1 MAVRSRR
8 MTNTQTEE
16 VQNTETEEVI
26 AEVQEQIPEQTVDP
40 IDETI
45 EQPMPVV
52 EVLQEIAN
60 EEIVTIFVPE
70 VNEEVIPVMENEPF
84 SNIIPIRVIK
94 LTSDATIIKQNKA
107 TFDICANFTGID
119 NIAVVKKDG
128 KRSQIKVS
136 VLSNNVRCAIIDSG
150 DRVLIPTNLIFQI
163 PENCKM
169 TLYSKKN
176 LSFNLGL
183 TLSSGVDI
191 IDGNYTEPLFILLC
205 NNGGAR
211 STIRSGDRIVE
222 GEISPY
228 FIANFQIEGR

>member
-16 VQNTETEEVI
+16 VQNNETEEVI
-26 AEVQEQIPEQTVDP
+26 TEVQEEVPEQAVDP
-40 IDETI
+40 I
-45 EQPMPVV
+45 
-52 EVLQEIAN
+52 
-60 EEIVTIFVPE
+60 EEITEQVTSEIEVVLHDIPAEEVVTVFVPE

-94 LTSDATIIKQNKA
+94 LASDATIIKQNKA

-128 KRSQIKVS
+128 KRSQIKIS

-176 LSFNLGL
+176 LSFNNGL

-191 IDGNYTEPLFILLC
+191 IDGNYTEPLFILMS
-205 NNGGAR
+205 NNSNVR

-222 GEISPY
+222 GEIAPY
-228 FIANFQIEGR
+228 FIANFSN